1 MKTLARVLVAGIFVA
16 AFLLN
21 ASAAEDPSSLTP
33 EKYALAEQNLLIGVA
48 SDNQGLRES
57 AACMLGE
64 LKSDNAVIPL
74 MEMLRDGETES
85 SRIVAALALC
95 RIGDLRG
102 VYAVKRATTFDS
114 SEKVQ
119 QRCAWFYNEYV
130 HPGTFDI
137 ALELAEYPMP
147 FALR

>member
-1 MKTLARVLVAGIFVA
+1 MKTFVRVLVAGIFVA
-16 AFLLN
+16 AFALN
-21 ASAAEDPSSLTP
+21 ASAAEDTHGLTP
-33 EKYALAEQNLLIGVA
+33 EKYALAEQNLLIGIA
-48 SDNQGLRES
+48 SENQGLQES

-64 LKSDNAVIPL
+64 LKSQKAVIPL
-74 MEMLRDGETES
+74 MNMLREGKSES

-102 VYAVKRATTFDS
+102 VYAVKRATAFDE
-114 SEKVQ
+114 SELVQ

-130 HPGTFDI
+130 QAGTFDI
-137 ALELAEYPMP
+137 AFEVTEFPSL